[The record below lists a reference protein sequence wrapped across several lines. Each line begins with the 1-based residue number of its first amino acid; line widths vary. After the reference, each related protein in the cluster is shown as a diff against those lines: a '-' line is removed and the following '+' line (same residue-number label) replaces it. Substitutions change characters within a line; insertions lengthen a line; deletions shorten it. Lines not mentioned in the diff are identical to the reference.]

1 VSARARATRDRSAA
15 PLRAPGAV
23 VAERATLTTGLDSS
37 TTAPLTLDALFER
50 LCASARELCD
60 SDYARIAF
68 RDPVSGDILVRFP
81 VGEAD
86 SRSGEEQR
94 VYVKPG
100 RGIGGQV
107 LVTGRPARSDDLAVD
122 ERFAGIY
129 DSSFRY
135 KGPVLVA
142 PARIDDQI
150 EALLYV
156 RRRSG
161 RRPFTDRDELILV
174 ALADHL
180 ATTIRNMR
188 LYNDLSRHQRVLEG
202 LTRQL
207 VTVQEA
213 ERKRLS
219 REIHDEVGQSLS
231 AVKVSLVLLLDEV
244 QGLDASVRARVATA
258 MDVIADTLREVRRI
272 SSDLRPLSLDTLG
285 LDAALEWH
293 VNRFV
298 MLTGLPIELSVEG
311 HPRPLDPEISTL
323 LYRVTQ
329 EALTNVARHGAVTRA
344 WVRLRYRESLVEL
357 TITDDGRGFDAEAV
371 MEAGWKDG
379 RFGLIGIRERVRQL
393 GGTFLLSAAPGE
405 GTRLMVE
412 IRRSSPVAP
421 AG

>member
-1 VSARARATRDRSAA
+1 
-15 PLRAPGAV
+15 
-23 VAERATLTTGLDSS
+23 
-37 TTAPLTLDALFER
+37 
-50 LCASARELCD
+50 
-60 SDYARIAF
+60 
-68 RDPVSGDILVRFP
+68 
-81 VGEAD
+81 
-86 SRSGEEQR
+86 
-94 VYVKPG
+94 
-100 RGIGGQV
+100 
-107 LVTGRPARSDDLAVD
+107 
-122 ERFAGIY
+122 
-129 DSSFRY
+129 
-135 KGPVLVA
+135 
-142 PARIDDQI
+142 
-150 EALLYV
+150 
-156 RRRSG
+156 
-161 RRPFTDRDELILV
+161 
-174 ALADHL
+174 
-180 ATTIRNMR
+180 
-188 LYNDLSRHQRVLEG
+188 
-202 LTRQL
+202 
-207 VTVQEA
+207 
-213 ERKRLS
+213 
-219 REIHDEVGQSLS
+219 
-231 AVKVSLVLLLDEV
+231 
-244 QGLDASVRARVATA
+244 

-412 IRRSSPVAP
+412 IRRSSPDAP